1 VRDCS
6 GKPTER
12 RHDERGLAAKSPTPL
27 LALLSLEL
35 GFPATGARPNKKNVL
50 YLRGSISVLAVIS
63 YIYPNAKMS
72 MSNILEVRNVV
83 KTYGDYTA
91 LNNVSLSVPKGSI
104 YGLLGPNGAGK
115 TSLIR
120 IINQITMPDSGEVFL
135 DGEKLQPH
143 HIQHIG
149 YLPEERGLYKSMKV
163 GEQCL
168 YLAQLKGLS
177 KTEAKKQLDF
187 WFEKFGIEGWW
198 NKKIEELSKG
208 MAQKVQFVVTVLHKP
223 KLLIFDEPFSGFDP
237 VNANIIKD
245 EILELKKQGSTI
257 IFSTHRM
264 ESVEELCDHIALI
277 HKSNKLIE
285 GKLTDVKREFR
296 THHFEV
302 GILTA
307 NVEGLMYDLTQKF
320 TVNPAE
326 FKSLN
331 DDLKLEIGLGNANPN
346 ELLSLLTQRGQVT
359 HFVEKI
365 PTANDIFIKTVSQ
378 N

>member
-1 VRDCS
+1 
-6 GKPTER
+6 
-12 RHDERGLAAKSPTPL
+12 
-27 LALLSLEL
+27 
-35 GFPATGARPNKKNVL
+35 
-50 YLRGSISVLAVIS
+50 
-63 YIYPNAKMS
+63 
-72 MSNILEVRNVV
+72 MSNILEVRQVV
-83 KTYGDYTA
+83 KKYGEFTA
-91 LNNVSLSVPKGSI
+91 LNSVSLTVPKGSI

-120 IINQITMPDSGEVFL
+120 IINQITMPDSGTILL
-135 DGEKLQPH
+135 DGELLQPH

-168 YLAQLKGLS
+168 YLAQLKGLT
-177 KTEAKKQLDF
+177 KLDAKKQLDY
-187 WFEKFGIEGWW
+187 WFDKLEIKGWW
-198 NKKIEELSKG
+198 DKKIEELSKG
-208 MAQKVQFVVTVLHKP
+208 MAQKVQFVVTVLHRP

-245 EILELKKQGSTI
+245 EILELKKNGATI

-264 ESVEELCDHIALI
+264 ESVEELCDDIALI

-285 GKLTDVKREFR
+285 GKLTDVKRQHR
-296 THHFEV
+296 TNSFEV
-302 GILTA
+302 GILT
-307 NVEGLMYDLTQKF
+307 NNIEGLMYDLTQKF
-320 TVNPAE
+320 TVDQAQ

-331 DDLKLEIGLGNANPN
+331 DDLKLEIAIGTSTPN
-346 ELLSLLTQRGQVT
+346 ELLQILTERGQVT

-378 N
+378 S